1 MKLKRIY
8 IENYKTYRKLDLNL
22 EVTDER
28 PIILIGGANG
38 CGKTTL
44 FDAIYHALYG
54 LQITNRRQFE
64 EIFNSGV
71 KNEVG
76 MVDKSIVL
84 EVTFSGR
91 VLGQETP
98 YKLRRSY
105 LYTGERVLESVVLNM
120 DGNTYTYGSGSTV
133 AQRSTN
139 EMIVNKIISA
149 NLPAELSNYFLF
161 DAMKTSDLVKEE
173 QINKLIMKNINSVMG
188 FNKYTQLE
196 NAASVYLD
204 EKKAERLENE
214 NMRKEYIH
222 LTRQKVELE
231 KEVAQLNDDYN
242 AALNYANEH
251 KQQYEQLKE
260 GRNSDDVVRDKMRQ
274 IEESINNYAKKE
286 KEYRQDA
293 DTISKEIELKVI
305 MPKLANIISTE
316 VELILNEKEDVSAAR
331 GNILNAQQIE
341 MVTESVVSLL
351 QERYP
356 QMGKISIG
364 EIVEEIKRAQDNSDD
379 YNDKY
384 SYLNEADTNVLRNLV
399 QQSYTNPFLALDE
412 RRGSLEL
419 ELADMP
425 KKNEQLEEYK
435 RVLIGKDYSIIELYE
450 ANDRK
455 ISELK
460 TKMVE
465 KKNDIK
471 ELERKISTYDYDMPQ
486 VPDPQYDML
495 CKLPSF
501 FKSLSRK
508 LLQAKKANIERMM
521 KEQLNIN
528 LVIYA
533 GYIGRVELSAD
544 DSDEISFKM
553 FHKNGNEIYLSQLNA
568 GAKQT
573 VMQVL
578 LKVLYELGDY
588 DPPVM
593 IDTVM
598 GVLDKESREVIINH
612 YFPDLAHQTILLST
626 DTEITTETD
635 FKKIVAYVAKT
646 YTLHR
651 DQEQQCTMVS
661 EDYFGLQTYDFFF
674 LKVHI
679 KSV

>member
-1 MKLKRIY
+1 
-8 IENYKTYRKLDLNL
+8 
-22 EVTDER
+22 
-28 PIILIGGANG
+28 
-38 CGKTTL
+38 
-44 FDAIYHALYG
+44 
-54 LQITNRRQFE
+54 
-64 EIFNSGV
+64 
-71 KNEVG
+71 
-76 MVDKSIVL
+76 
-84 EVTFSGR
+84 
-91 VLGQETP
+91 
-98 YKLRRSY
+98 
-105 LYTGERVLESVVLNM
+105 M

-222 LTRQKVELE
+222 LTRQKVKLE

-384 SYLNEADTNVLRNLV
+384 SYLNDADTNVLRNLV

-412 RRGSLEL
+412 RRESLEL

-425 KKNEQLEEYK
+425 KKNEQLDEYK
-435 RVLIGKDYSIIELYE
+435 RVLTGKDYSIIELYE

-661 EDYFGLQTYDFFF
+661 EDYFGLQTYDF
-674 LKVHI
+674 
-679 KSV
+679 

>member
-76 MVDKSIVL
+76 MVDRSIVL

-242 AALNYANEH
+242 AALNYVNEH

-384 SYLNEADTNVLRNLV
+384 SYLNDADTNVLRNLV

-412 RRGSLEL
+412 RRESLEL

-425 KKNEQLEEYK
+425 KKNEQLDEYK
-435 RVLIGKDYSIIELYE
+435 RVLTGKDYSIIELYE

-553 FHKNGNEIYLSQLNA
+553 FHKNVNEISLSQLNA

-573 VMQVL
+573 DMQVL

-661 EDYFGLQTYDFFF
+661 EDYFGLQTYDF
-674 LKVHI
+674 
-679 KSV
+679 

>member
-44 FDAIYHALYG
+44 FDAIYHTLYG

-76 MVDKSIVL
+76 MVDRSIVL

-222 LTRQKVELE
+222 LTRQKVKLE

-384 SYLNEADTNVLRNLV
+384 SYLNDADTNVLRNLV

-412 RRGSLEL
+412 RRESLEL

-425 KKNEQLEEYK
+425 KKNEQLDEYK
-435 RVLIGKDYSIIELYE
+435 RVLTGKDYSIIELYE

-588 DPPVM
+588 APPVM

-661 EDYFGLQTYDFFF
+661 EDYFGLQTYDF
-674 LKVHI
+674 
-679 KSV
+679 

>member
-76 MVDKSIVL
+76 MVDRSIVL

-120 DGNTYTYGSGSTV
+120 DGNTYTYGSGATV

-651 DQEQQCTMVS
+651 DQEQQCTTVS
-661 EDYFGLQTYDFFF
+661 EDYFGLQTYDF
-674 LKVHI
+674 
-679 KSV
+679 

>member
-76 MVDKSIVL
+76 MVDRSIVL

-120 DGNTYTYGSGSTV
+120 DGNTYTYGSGATV

-399 QQSYTNPFLALDE
+399 QQSYTNPFLELDE

-661 EDYFGLQTYDFFF
+661 EDYFGLQTYDF
-674 LKVHI
+674 
-679 KSV
+679 

>member
-54 LQITNRRQFE
+54 LHVASKRQFE

-76 MVDKSIVL
+76 MTDKSIVL

-120 DGNTYTYGSGSTV
+120 DGNTYTYGSGST
-133 AQRSTN
+133 AATRSAN
-139 EMIVNKIISA
+139 EAIVNKIVSA

-188 FNKYTQLE
+188 FNKYTQLQ
-196 NAASVYLD
+196 NVASAYLD
-204 EKKAERLENE
+204 EKRAERLENE
-214 NMRKEYIH
+214 NMRKEYIR

-231 KEVAQLNDDYN
+231 KEAAQLNDDYN
-242 AALNYANEH
+242 AALNYANDH

-260 GRNSDDVVRDKMRQ
+260 GRNSDEVVRDKMRQ
-274 IEESINNYAKKE
+274 IEESINSYAKKE
-286 KEYRQDA
+286 KEYRQNADA
-293 DTISKEIELKVI
+293 LSKEIELKVI
-305 MPKLANIISTE
+305 MPKLANVISTE
-316 VELILNEKEDVSAAR
+316 VELILNEKEEVASAR
-331 GNILNAQQIE
+331 GNIMNAQQIG
-341 MVTESVVSLL
+341 MVTESVVRLL
-351 QERYP
+351 QEKYP
-356 QMGKISIG
+356 QMGEVSIN

-384 SYLNEADTNVLRNLV
+384 DYLNDADTNVLRNLV
-399 QQSYTNPFLALDE
+399 QQSYTNPFIALDE
-412 RRGSLEL
+412 RRENLEI

-435 RVLIGKDYSIIELYE
+435 RVLTGKDYSIIELYE

-455 ISELK
+455 IGELK
-460 TKMVE
+460 AKMVE
-465 KKNDIK
+465 KKNEIK

-495 CKLPSF
+495 CKLPGF

-508 LLQAKKANIERMM
+508 LLQAKKASIERMM

-533 GYIGRVELSAD
+533 GYIGRVELSSD

-651 DQEQQCTMVS
+651 NQEQQCTTVS
-661 EDYFGLQTYDFFF
+661 EDYFGLQTYDF
-674 LKVHI
+674 
-679 KSV
+679 

>member
-54 LQITNRRQFE
+54 LHVNTKRQFE

-71 KNEVG
+71 KNEAG
-76 MVDKSIVL
+76 MTDKSIVL

-120 DGNTYTYGSGSTV
+120 DGNTYTYGSGST
-133 AQRSTN
+133 ATIRSTN
-139 EMIVNKIISA
+139 EAIVNKIISA

-188 FNKYTQLE
+188 FNKYTQLQ
-196 NAASVYLD
+196 NVASAYLD

-214 NMRKEYIH
+214 NMRKEYIR
-222 LTRQKVELE
+222 LTKQKVELE

-242 AALNYANEH
+242 AALNYANDH

-260 GRNSDDVVRDKMRQ
+260 GRNSDEVVRDKMRQ
-274 IEESINNYAKKE
+274 IEESINSYAKKE
-286 KEYRQDA
+286 KEYRLDA
-293 DTISKEIELKVI
+293 DAISKEIELKVI
-305 MPKLANIISTE
+305 MPKLANVISTE
-316 VELILNEKEDVSAAR
+316 VELILNEKEDVASAR
-331 GNILNAQQIE
+331 GNILNAQQIG
-341 MVTESVVSLL
+341 MVTENVVSLL
-351 QERYP
+351 KERYP
-356 QMGKISIG
+356 QIGDVSIN

-384 SYLNEADTNVLRNLV
+384 DYLNDADTNVLRNLV

-412 RRGSLEL
+412 RRESLEI

-425 KKNEQLEEYK
+425 KKGEQLEEYK
-435 RVLIGKDYSIIELYE
+435 RVLTGKDYSIIEIYE
-450 ANDRK
+450 ANDHK
-455 ISELK
+455 IGELK

-465 KKNDIK
+465 KKNEIK

-495 CKLPSF
+495 CKLPGF

-533 GYIGRVELSAD
+533 GYIGRVELSSD

-651 DQEQQCTMVS
+651 NQEQQCTTVS
-661 EDYFGLQTYDFFF
+661 EDYFGLQTYDF
-674 LKVHI
+674 
-679 KSV
+679 

>member
-1 MKLKRIY
+1 MKLKRIH
-8 IENYKTYRKLDLNL
+8 IENYKTYRQLDLNL
-22 EVTDER
+22 EVSADR

-54 LQITNRRQFE
+54 LKITNRRQFE

-71 KNEVG
+71 KNECG
-76 MVDKSIVL
+76 IEEKSIVL
-84 EVTFSGR
+84 EVTFSGV

-98 YKLRRSY
+98 YRLRRAY
-105 LYTGERVLESVVLNM
+105 LHTGGRVLESVVLNM
-120 DGNTYTYGSGSTV
+120 NGNNYTYGSGSTAV
-133 AQRSTN
+133 QRSTN
-139 EMIVNKIISA
+139 EAIVNKIISA

-188 FNKYTQLE
+188 FNKYTQLQ
-196 NAASVYLD
+196 NAASAYLG
-204 EKKAERLENE
+204 EKKAERLQNE
-214 NMRKEYIH
+214 NLRKEYLS
-222 LTRQKVELE
+222 LTKQKAEMEAEVER
-231 KEVAQLNDDYN
+231 LNGAYN
-242 AALNYANEH
+242 EALNYANDH

-260 GRNSDDVVRDKMRQ
+260 GRNSDEVIRDKMRQ
-274 IEESINNYAKKE
+274 IEESIGNYYQKE
-286 KEYRQDA
+286 KDYRQDA
-293 DTISKEIELKVI
+293 EAVSKELEWKVF
-305 MPKLANIISTE
+305 MPKVANIISTE
-316 VELILNEKEDVSAAR
+316 VELILSEKEEVASAR
-331 GNILNAQQIE
+331 GNILNDRQIE
-341 MVTESVVSLL
+341 KVTRDVVRWVN
-351 QERYP
+351 EKYP
-356 QMGKISIG
+356 QLG
-364 EIVEEIKRAQDNSDD
+364 EVPVAEIIAEIKREQDTNDD

-384 SYLNEADTNVLRNLV
+384 AYLGDADVSVLKNLV
-399 QQSYTNPFLALDE
+399 QQPYSNPYPALDE
-412 RRGSLEL
+412 RRESLNL

-425 KKNEQLEEYK
+425 KKQEQMEEYK
-435 RVLIGKDYSIIELYE
+435 RALTGNDYNIIERYE
-450 ANDRK
+450 ENDRR
-455 ISELK
+455 IEELK
-460 TKMVE
+460 NQIAE
-465 KKNDIK
+465 KKNSIK
-471 ELERKISTYDYDMPQ
+471 DLEKNISTYDYDMPQ

-495 CKLPSF
+495 CKLPDF
-501 FKSLSRK
+501 FKNLSRK
-508 LLQAKKANIERMM
+508 LLQAKKASIERMM

-533 GYIGRVELSAD
+533 GYIGRVELSAE
-544 DSDEISFKM
+544 DSEEIFFKI

-598 GVLDKESREVIINH
+598 GVLDKESREVIINR

-635 FKKIVAYVAKT
+635 FRKIVAYVART

-651 DQEQQCTMVS
+651 DQERQCTTVS
-661 EDYFGLQTYDFFF
+661 EDYFGLQTYEF
-674 LKVHI
+674 
-679 KSV
+679 

>member
-1 MKLKRIY
+1 MKLKRIH
-8 IENYKTYRKLDLNL
+8 IENYKTYRQLDLNL
-22 EVTDER
+22 EVSADR

-54 LQITNRRQFE
+54 LKITNRRQFE

-71 KNEVG
+71 KNECG
-76 MVDKSIVL
+76 IEEESIVL
-84 EVTFSGR
+84 EVTFSGV

-98 YKLRRSY
+98 YRLRRAY
-105 LYTGERVLESVVLNM
+105 LHTGGRVLESVVLNM
-120 DGNTYTYGSGSTV
+120 NGNNYTYGSGSTAV
-133 AQRSTN
+133 QRSTN
-139 EMIVNKIISA
+139 EAIVNKIISA

-188 FNKYTQLE
+188 FNKYTQLQ
-196 NAASVYLD
+196 NAASAYLG
-204 EKKAERLENE
+204 EKKAERLQNE
-214 NMRKEYIH
+214 NLRKEYLS
-222 LTRQKVELE
+222 LTKQKAEMEAEVER
-231 KEVAQLNDDYN
+231 LNGAYN
-242 AALNYANEH
+242 EALNYANDH

-260 GRNSDDVVRDKMRQ
+260 GRNSDEVIRDKMRQ
-274 IEESINNYAKKE
+274 IEESIGNYYQKE
-286 KEYRQDA
+286 KDYRQDA
-293 DTISKEIELKVI
+293 EAVSKELEWKVF
-305 MPKLANIISTE
+305 MPKVANIISTE
-316 VELILNEKEDVSAAR
+316 VELILSEKEEVASAR
-331 GNILNAQQIE
+331 GNILNDRQIE
-341 MVTESVVSLL
+341 KVTRDVVRWVK
-351 QERYP
+351 EKYP
-356 QMGKISIG
+356 QLG
-364 EIVEEIKRAQDNSDD
+364 EVPVAEIIAEIKREQDTNDD

-384 SYLNEADTNVLRNLV
+384 AYLGDADVSVLKNLV
-399 QQSYTNPFLALDE
+399 QQPYSNPYPALDE
-412 RRGSLEL
+412 RRESLNL

-425 KKNEQLEEYK
+425 KKQEQMEEYK
-435 RVLIGKDYSIIELYE
+435 RALTGNDYNIIERYE
-450 ANDRK
+450 ENDRR
-455 ISELK
+455 IEELK
-460 TKMVE
+460 NQIAE
-465 KKNDIK
+465 KKNSIK
-471 ELERKISTYDYDMPQ
+471 DLEKNISTYDYDMPQ

-495 CKLPSF
+495 CKLPDF
-501 FKSLSRK
+501 FKNLSRK
-508 LLQAKKANIERMM
+508 LLQAKKASIERMM

-544 DSDEISFKM
+544 DSEEISFKI

-598 GVLDKESREVIINH
+598 GVLDKESREVIINR

-635 FKKIVAYVAKT
+635 FRKIVAYVART

-651 DQEQQCTMVS
+651 DQERQCTTVS
-661 EDYFGLQTYDFFF
+661 EDYFGLQTYEF
-674 LKVHI
+674 
-679 KSV
+679 

>member
-22 EVTDER
+22 EVTSDR

-44 FDAIYHALYG
+44 FDAIYSVLYG
-54 LQITNRRQFE
+54 LKISNKRQFE
-64 EIFNSGV
+64 EIFNSGM
-71 KNEVG
+71 KNESG
-76 MVDKSIVL
+76 IEGKTIKL
-84 EVTFSGR
+84 EITFSGV

-98 YKLRRSY
+98 YRLCRAY
-105 LYTGERVLESVVLNM
+105 LFSGGKVLESVELNM
-120 DGNTYTYGSGSTV
+120 NGNKYTYGSGST
-133 AQRSTN
+133 AIQRSTN
-139 EMIVNKIISA
+139 EAIVNKIISA

-188 FNKYTQLE
+188 FNKYTQLQ
-196 NAASVYLD
+196 NAASAYLD

-214 NMRKEYIH
+214 NLRAEYTKLTKE
-222 LTRQKVELE
+222 KVEME
-231 KEVAQLNDDYN
+231 REVARLNDEYN
-242 AALNYANEH
+242 EALNYANDH

-260 GRNSDDVVRDKMRQ
+260 GRNSDEVIRDKMRQ
-274 IEESINNYAKKE
+274 IEESINGYYAKE
-286 KEYRQDA
+286 KNYRQDA
-293 DTISKEIELKVI
+293 EAVSKELELKVF
-305 MPKLANIISTE
+305 MPKLANVISTE
-316 VELILNEKEDVSAAR
+316 VELILNEKEEVASAR
-331 GNILNAQQIE
+331 GNVLNDQQIE
-341 MVTESVVSLL
+341 KVTQEVVRLI
-351 QERYP
+351 EEKYP
-356 QMGKISIG
+356 QVG
-364 EIVEEIKRAQDNSDD
+364 EVSVSDIIAEIKRAQNDSEEC
-379 YNDKY
+379 NDKY
-384 SYLNEADTNVLRNLV
+384 SYLSEKDTAVLKNLV
-399 QQSYTNPFLALDE
+399 QQSYSNPYLALDE
-412 RRGSLEL
+412 RRENLNL
-419 ELADMP
+419 ELAEMP
-425 KKNEQLEEYK
+425 KKMEQMEEYK
-435 RVLIGKDYSIIELYE
+435 RALSGSDYNIIELYE
-450 ANDRK
+450 TNDRK
-455 ISELK
+455 IGELK
-460 TKMVE
+460 TKMAD
-465 KKNDIK
+465 KKMAIK

-508 LLQAKKANIERMM
+508 LLQAKKASIERMM

-533 GYIGRVELSAD
+533 GYIGRVELSAN

-598 GVLDKESREVIINH
+598 GVLDKESREVIINR

-635 FKKIVAYVAKT
+635 FKKIVAYVART

-651 DQEQQCTMVS
+651 DQEQQCTTVS
-661 EDYFGLQTYDFFF
+661 EDYFGLQIYDF
-674 LKVHI
+674 
-679 KSV
+679 